1 MTFPLYQRP
10 GTVAFLD
17 DDPAY
22 LEMLADVMPADWPI
36 KLFIDPMD
44 CITSLR
50 QQYPRWETDTWR
62 QQEMIERSRNGQSL
76 IQQILRYWAEDG
88 TQRFELTRVL
98 VVDYSM
104 PAINGMQALSRLS
117 EWPGSR
123 ILLTGQADERV
134 AVTAFNQGLIEQFI
148 PKQSSDVTRRL
159 ADSIKRFLTFPVPSQ
174 NQMWRSTLT
183 QEQYALLS
191 SPVTARLLSALI
203 QKQRWV
209 EYVVIGAPF
218 GVLGLDAAGQVA
230 WLQLEHRDRL
240 DDLAEL
246 AWSQGMFAPEVKDI
260 RYGRKLVDLELQ
272 IALNSNNPARL
283 VPAVPLGEDL
293 PLLTAVF
300 PLDLQISSGS
310 YAAYLASQA
319 NRSVSEVLAI
329 GA

>member
-22 LEMLADVMPADWPI
+22 LEMLAHVMPTDWPI

-62 QQEMIERSRNGQSL
+62 QQDMIERSRNGQSL
-76 IQQILRYWAEDG
+76 IHQILRYWAEDG

-117 EWPGSR
+117 DWPGSR

-159 ADSIKRFLTFPVPSQ
+159 TDSIKRFLTLPVPNQ

-191 SPVTARLLSALI
+191 SPVTARLLSSLI

-218 GVLGLDAAGQVA
+218 GVLGLDADGQVA
-230 WLQLEHRDRL
+230 WLQLEHKDRL

-246 AWSQGMFAPEVKDI
+246 AWSQGMLAPEVKDI

-272 IALNSNNPARL
+272 IALNSNKPARL
-283 VPAVPLGEDL
+283 IPAIPLGEEV

-300 PLDLQISSGS
+300 PLDIQISSGN
-310 YAAYLASQA
+310 YATYLASQA
-319 NRSVSEVLAI
+319 NRSVSEVLAV
-329 GA
+329 GV